1 MSSVRTSQLSF
12 SHGSSIESC
21 DKLMKGHLCI
31 LCVMDEMLSTAMLK
45 CHIEMTH
52 FKRAVFYKLAGKAG
66 KKLYVALL

>member
-1 MSSVRTSQLSF
+1 MSSARISQLSF

-21 DKLMKGHLCI
+21 DKLMKGHLCL

-45 CHIEMTH
+45 CHIEMKH
-52 FKRAVFYKLAGKAG
+52 FKRAVFCKMAGKAG